1 MNMKNTMSK
10 IAIFFITILVSI
22 FLFTCKKDKDRI
34 PYVYVD
40 FYLNLNDPD
49 FNELSVVGNA
59 IAVTGGVKGVIIY
72 RKSFDE
78 FVALDRCCSYEP
90 SKSCE
95 YVSVDSTG
103 LFAECNCCKSQ
114 FFLYDGYVNKGPA
127 EYPLAEY
134 RTSFNSYSNT
144 LHVFN

>member
-1 MNMKNTMSK
+1 MNMKILGSK
-10 IAIFFITILVSI
+10 IIFFFFIVLVSTI
-22 FLFTCKKDKDRI
+22 LFTCNKDRERI

-40 FYLNLNDPD
+40 FYLNLNDPS
-49 FNELSVVGNA
+49 FNDLSVVGNT
-59 IAVTGGVKGVIIY
+59 IAVTGGVRGVLIY
-72 RKSFDE
+72 RKSLDE

-95 YVSVDSTG
+95 IVSIDSTG
-103 LFAECNCCKSQ
+103 LFAKCSCCFSE

-134 RTSFNSYSNT
+134 RTSFNSYSNI

>member
-1 MNMKNTMSK
+1 MKITNSK
-10 IAIFFITILVSI
+10 IAFFLILTLISI
-22 FLFTCKKDKDRI
+22 VLFNCNKDRERV

-49 FNELSVVGNA
+49 FTELSAVGNVV
-59 IAVTGGVKGVIIY
+59 AVTGGVKGIFVY
-72 RKSFDE
+72 RKSLDE
-78 FVALDRCCSYEP
+78 FIALDRCCTYEP

-95 YVSVDSTG
+95 ILNVDSTG
-103 LFAECNCCKSQ
+103 LFAVCACCESE

-127 EYPLAEY
+127 EYPLTQY
-134 RTSFNSYSNT
+134 RTSFNSMTNT